1 MAGGFTLCSCSVVAR
16 TARTDYRIVVD
27 TGDSLEAC
35 CAVTILTNIR
45 GIDVACILARRV
57 YPIVTR
63 ATITAY
69 AGMIKS
75 GIRP

>member
-1 MAGGFTLCSCSVVAR
+1 MVGGFTLCRCPVVAR

-27 TGDSLEAC
+27 TRYSLEAC
-35 CAVTILTNIR
+35 GGVTILTNVR
-45 GIDVACILARRV
+45 GVDVACILARRV
-57 YPIVTR
+57 DPIVTR